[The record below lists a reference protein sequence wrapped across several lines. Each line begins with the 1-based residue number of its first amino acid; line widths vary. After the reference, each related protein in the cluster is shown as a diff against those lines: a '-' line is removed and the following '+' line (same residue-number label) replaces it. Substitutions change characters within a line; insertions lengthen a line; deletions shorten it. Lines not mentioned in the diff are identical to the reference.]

1 MTMIG
6 SAVELWRYPASS
18 FGGERQATLSVG
30 EDGAFGDRL
39 FGLVEE
45 ATGEPARPDREA
57 RWHKVPLVRARLSE
71 AGTLEIALPGA
82 DWMPA
87 PSTESDAALSAFMG
101 FSVALR
107 PFGPDAAPGFAG
119 PLTEPRYRKAPL
131 HVLTTAS
138 LARLK
143 ALHPAAVPDLRRFR
157 PSVLVEM
164 DAVEGHFP
172 ETEWIGR
179 RIAIGEVE
187 LTISEPCRRCAF
199 TIIAQDGF
207 DHDAEILRT
216 LVRNN
221 GHNIGVYCTVDRPG
235 RIETGDRARLL

>member
-1 MTMIG
+1 MIG

-18 FGGERQATLSVG
+18 FGGERQAMLSVG
-30 EDGAFGDRL
+30 EDGAAGDRL

-57 RWHKVPLVRARLSE
+57 RWHKVPLVRARLSG

-87 PSTESDAALSAFMG
+87 PSAESDAALSAFMG
-101 FSVALR
+101 FSVAPR

-143 ALHPAAVPDLRRFR
+143 ALHPAAVPDPRRFR
-157 PSVLVEM
+157 PSVLVEIGYLSYEK
-164 DAVEGHFP
+164 DAAVLTSAAGQKK
-172 ETEWIGR
+172 
-179 RIAIGEVE
+179 IARALFERVRSYEKIY
-187 LTISEPCRRCAF
+187 SAS
-199 TIIAQDGF
+199 
-207 DHDAEILRT
+207 LR
-216 LVRNN
+216 
-221 GHNIGVYCTVDRPG
+221 
-235 RIETGDRARLL
+235 